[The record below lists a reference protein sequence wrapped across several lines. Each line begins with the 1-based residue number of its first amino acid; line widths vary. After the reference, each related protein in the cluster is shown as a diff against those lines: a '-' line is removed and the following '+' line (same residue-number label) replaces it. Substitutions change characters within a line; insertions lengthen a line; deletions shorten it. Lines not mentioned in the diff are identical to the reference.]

1 MKKTYTKPELF
12 YENFTLIAPIA
23 TCAYSLGTSAD
34 VASCGALDNDEDSLT
49 YGMIIFNG
57 DMCEVDSYAYG
68 YVPGQSEA
76 FITNS

>member
-1 MKKTYTKPELF
+1 MKRTYTKPELF

-34 VASCGALDNDEDSLT
+34 VASCGALDNDPDSLT

-68 YVPGQSEA
+68 GYTPGASS
-76 FITNS
+76 FVTNS